1 MQQKYVYIYLPD
13 SLFVLFFNFKAH
25 MVSWIHVRLLETP
38 YVMVEVLVFFLD
50 GACDIYDIKIVCSL
64 QADLETDEVYAQMTL
79 IPTSNSV
86 SVG

>member
-1 MQQKYVYIYLPD
+1 MWWWR
-13 SLFVLFFNFKAH
+13 F
-25 MVSWIHVRLLETP
+25 W
-38 YVMVEVLVFFLD
+38 FFLD
-50 GACDIYDIKIVCSL
+50 GAPDIYDIEIVCSL

>member
-1 MQQKYVYIYLPD
+1 
-13 SLFVLFFNFKAH
+13 
-25 MVSWIHVRLLETP
+25 
-38 YVMVEVLVFFLD
+38 MVEVLVFFLD
-50 GACDIYDIKIVCSL
+50 GAPDIYDIGIVCSL

>member
-1 MQQKYVYIYLPD
+1 VQQKYLYIYLPD

-25 MVSWIHVRLLETP
+25 MVSWTHVRLLETP
-38 YVMVEVLVFFLD
+38 YVMVGVLVFFLD
-50 GACDIYDIKIVCSL
+50 GAPDIYDIEIVCSL

>member
-1 MQQKYVYIYLPD
+1 MDTCETFRDTICD
-13 SLFVLFFNFKAH
+13 GGGFG
-25 MVSWIHVRLLETP
+25 LLLGWCP
-38 YVMVEVLVFFLD
+38 
-50 GACDIYDIKIVCSL
+50 DIYDIEIVCSL

>member
-1 MQQKYVYIYLPD
+1 
-13 SLFVLFFNFKAH
+13 
-25 MVSWIHVRLLETP
+25 VRLLESP
-38 YVMVEVLVFFLD
+38 YVMVEVLVFLLD
-50 GACDIYDIKIVCSL
+50 GSPDIYDIEIVCSL